1 MGKEQALQSR
11 IIKDLKA
18 KGWITVKT
26 IKLSEN
32 GFPDIFAFRNK
43 VSIFIEVK
51 SPTGIKSELQKYRIE
66 QLTKHG
72 FLAFFCDSFEQYL
85 SLTTAPRKTN

>member
-32 GFPDIFAFRNK
+32 GFPDIFAFKNSRA
-43 VSIFIEVK
+43 IFIEVK
-51 SPTGIKSELQKYRIE
+51 SPTGVKSELQKYRIE
-66 QLTKHG
+66 QLTKQG
-72 FLAFFCDSFEQYL
+72 FTAFFCDNYELYKNT
-85 SLTTAPRKTN
+85 LTVTI